1 MLALAFKAGP
11 SWRQRQRSA
20 LWWMSCSHASVL
32 DHRIRPDASG
42 LACGCNGYDR
52 CGLRDTSGRAHSLK
66 DPREDIP
73 PRGCCYPTRRWR
85 LPSADS
91 AALKIYQNRQRLA
104 QGLSQAGSHIVN
116 KPVHRDLRDAVPE
129 YCVYGFAQRT
139 EWRLI
144 KTLEIQLRFSRR

>member
-1 MLALAFKAGP
+1 MATVTAIGIVVDV
-11 SWRQRQRSA
+11 
-20 LWWMSCSHASVL
+20 CSHASVP
-32 DHRIRPDASG
+32 DHRIRPDASR
-42 LACGCNGYDR
+42 LACGCNVTIGVVFGTLLGER
-52 CGLRDTSGRAHSLK
+52 ILRK
-66 DPREDIP
+66 IP
-73 PRGCCYPTRRWR
+73 ERTFRRVVAVILLRRWR

-104 QGLSQAGSHIVN
+104 QGLSQVASHIVN